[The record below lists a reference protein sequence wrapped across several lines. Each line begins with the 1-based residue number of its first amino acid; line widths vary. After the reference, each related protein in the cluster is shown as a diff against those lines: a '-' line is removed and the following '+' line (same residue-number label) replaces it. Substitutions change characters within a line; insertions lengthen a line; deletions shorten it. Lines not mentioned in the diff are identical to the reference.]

1 MKNLIKISAAFILIL
16 VAFSSCKKD
25 EKVIP
30 DVTGS
35 TYEVYKYQLG
45 SAAAVDVTSSDTEY
59 FKWKFVSGGILE
71 DGNGIDVGTWSQNGE
86 DVSVTYLFDYACKV
100 SGNDLT
106 ASIDFGILGSY
117 SYIMRKI

>member
-25 EKVIP
+25 EKIIP

-35 TYEVYKYQLG
+35 TYEVYKYQEG
-45 SAAAVDVTSSDTEY
+45 SATAVDITSSDDQY

-71 DGNGIDVGTWSQNGE
+71 DGDGNEAGTWSQNGE
-86 DVSVTYLFDYACKV
+86 NLTVNYIFEFACKV
-100 SGNDLT
+100 NGTDLT
-106 ASIDFGILGSY
+106 ATIDLGILGSY